1 MVPHYQPIPLPAP
14 FWFLESFLVLGFFL
28 HLIPMNIVLGGS
40 FSSALLILFST
51 QESYTRRFA
60 IELAKALPIFLSFA
74 ITQGIVPLLF
84 LQLLYGPL
92 YYTSSIIM
100 ALPWLSV
107 IFILLAAY
115 YLLYFFKFNN
125 DDLSK
130 HNSCAWILLF
140 AACLFLIIGFIFSN
154 NMTLMLHPEKWTSM
168 IDISSSGLHMNHSEE
183 QLIPRFSLMICNA
196 FAVVGILMGC
206 YGLYYHSRDQE
217 YSNWLIKYG
226 SLLYLC
232 ATLTEIIPTYFFAKI
247 LPQDLLQKFLG
258 ASQVHFAVILVIM
271 LCSLIAIVMSVLNFV
286 KANRFVF
293 ITALS
298 STLIANLAFAIS
310 RHLIRIHFTN
320 QFVQPNLIQLNIQW
334 DILIV
339 FLILFVA
346 MFVYLLWLI
355 TIVFKAYKRKVNL

>member
-1 MVPHYQPIPLPAP
+1 
-14 FWFLESFLVLGFFL
+14 
-28 HLIPMNIVLGGS
+28 MNIVLGGT
-40 FSSALLILFST
+40 FSSALMVLSSSK
-51 QESYTRRFA
+51 ESYTRRFG

-100 ALPWLSV
+100 ALPWLAV
-107 IFILLAAY
+107 IFILLVAY
-115 YLLYFFKFNN
+115 YLLYFFKFNVSEGSN
-125 DDLSK
+125 NASF
-130 HNSCAWILLF
+130 AWVLLL
-140 AACLFLIIGFIFSN
+140 AASLFLVIGFIFSN

-168 IDISSSGLHMNHSEE
+168 IDISSTGMHMNHSEV
-183 QLIPRFSLMICNA
+183 QLVPRFLMVVCNA

-206 YGLYYHSRDQE
+206 YGLYYHSREQA

-232 ATLTEIIPTYFFAKI
+232 ATLTEMIPTYFFAKT

-258 ASQVHFAVILVIM
+258 ASQVHFAVIVVIM

-298 STLIANLAFAIS
+298 SMLVANLAFAVS
-310 RHLIRIHFTN
+310 RHLIRIHFTD
-320 QFVQPNLIQLNIQW
+320 QFVHPNLLQINIQW
-334 DILIV
+334 DIFVV

-346 MFVYLLWLI
+346 MLAYLLWLI
-355 TIVFKAYKRKVNL
+355 MIVFKAYKREGQI